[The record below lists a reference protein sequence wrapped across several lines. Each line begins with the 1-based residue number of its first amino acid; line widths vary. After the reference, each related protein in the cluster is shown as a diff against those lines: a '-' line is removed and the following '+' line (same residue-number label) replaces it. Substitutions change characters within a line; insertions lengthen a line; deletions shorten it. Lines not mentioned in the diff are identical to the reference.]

1 MDVRVLAEGQDAA
14 DQLRSLQEWLVGVE
28 ELRGRVTAEEAPPPA
43 GKLGPVLE
51 TLVVAL
57 GPGGAVT
64 AFSVAVLAWLRTRR
78 GDVRIR
84 LTLPGR
90 RSLELTAR
98 RVSGLDAET
107 LRRQVADMA
116 DALAMEGA
124 EGEAE
129 AISEIAEGGNGG
141 EAGGTGRRELR

>member
-1 MDVRVLAEGQDAA
+1 MAAESPDSAEE
-14 DQLRSLQEWLVGVE
+14 LRSLQEWLASVE
-28 ELRGRVTAEEAPPPA
+28 ELRGRVTADEAPPPA

-78 GDVRIR
+78 GDVRIK

-90 RSLELTAR
+90 SLEVTAR

-107 LRRQVADMA
+107 LRQQVADMA
-116 DALAMEGA
+116 DTLAREGA

-129 AISEIAEGGNGG
+129 AITGGGSTTGG
-141 EAGGTGRRELR
+141 SGRRELP